1 MTHFDNGA
9 PISNQ
14 AVNQYFQG
22 SAYMSVYM
30 KNESAAFH

>member
-1 MTHFDNGA
+1 MTHIDNGA

-22 SAYMSVYM
+22 SAYMSVHI
-30 KNESAAFH
+30 KNGSAEFH

>member
-1 MTHFDNGA
+1 MAHIDNRA

-22 SAYMSVYM
+22 KTYLSVYI
-30 KNESAAFH
+30 KNGSAEFH